1 LVHRAFD
8 GVHDSRFLAV
18 VVPNCGDDLNI
29 GVSGQGIK
37 IKAIFQVSPFAI
49 SDLWFN
55 MHWGGVAMIHQPD
68 IYRNGVR

>member
-1 LVHRAFD
+1 MIYDFMRWWSLD
-8 GVHDSRFLAV
+8 
-18 VVPNCGDDLNI
+18 PNSGDDLNI

-37 IKAIFQVSPFAI
+37 TKAFFRGLSSAF

-55 MHWGGVAMIHQPD
+55 MHWGGVRMIHQPD